1 MLLHFRQLFVE
12 EELNQFNWRIILYYV
27 KDHVYKTSNN
37 LDIRKINLIEQVF
50 YQN

>member
-1 MLLHFRQLFVE
+1 MQKKK
-12 EELNQFNWRIILYYV
+12 FNWRIILYYV
-27 KDHVYKTSNN
+27 KDHVYNTSNN